1 MRAHTSLLSLAAASL
16 IALSAAGCAGPGC
29 STSTDPS
36 TCANTEGVN
45 NYNRARQLGE
55 APPGPQYPDQYQMMD
70 RAGRGEYM
78 NPYAPGYNA
87 YYR

>member
-1 MRAHTSLLSLAAASL
+1 MTPRITLSLAAA
-16 IALSAAGCAGPGC
+16 ALAIGLAGCAGPGC

-55 APPGPQYPDQYQMMD
+55 APAGPQYPDQYQMMD
-70 RAGRGEYM
+70 QAGRGYRTD
-78 NPYAPGYNA
+78 PYSYSPYGNTYP
-87 YYR
+87 

>member
-1 MRAHTSLLSLAAASL
+1 MRANTAVSVAAVVLLGGL
-16 IALSAAGCAGPGC
+16 AAGCAGPGC

-36 TCANTEGVN
+36 TCANAEGVN

-55 APPGPQYPDQYQMMD
+55 APAAPQYPDQYQMQD
-70 RAGRGEYM
+70 RAGRGYYM

-87 YYR
+87 YYP